1 MAKLTNEASSTCEP
15 GTCAASPSAISS
27 PALADGATPSDSP
40 DGRMTDLF
48 GRAVVPVSHSALRVG
63 VPANRMRVISGLS
76 GIRSSASAVL
86 QSSLANRLPDRMG
99 SHGSTLFHLTWKTRT
114 TPLRRRICALRA
126 KGRFTRDNGF
136 ISLLPLPTP
145 TAVDGVG
152 SGRKRLERGTNNN
165 LRDWFKINF
174 DLLYPP
180 VACVRYLM
188 GYPEGWDACADTA
201 TRSCPRSRKPSSK
214 VT

>member
-1 MAKLTNEASSTCEP
+1 MAGQSNLFDLTTSEDST
-15 GTCAASPSAISS
+15 SATSS
-27 PALADGATPSDSP
+27 PGLADGARRLGSLGGTTPSQS
-40 DGRMTDLF
+40 GQGL
-48 GRAVVPVSHSALRVG
+48 VPASLSVRRVG

-76 GIRSSASAVL
+76 GIRSSRSANL
-86 QSSLANRLPDRMG
+86 QQSLANKLQERMD
-99 SHGSTLFHLTWKTRT
+99 SHGSTLFALTWKTRV

-126 KGRFTRDNGF
+126 KGRFTHGNGF

-145 TAVDGVG
+145 TAVDGKG

-188 GYPEGWDACADTA
+188 GYREEWDACAVMA
-201 TRSCPRSRKPSSK
+201 MQSFPRSRRRSSK
-214 VT
+214 AISE